1 MLALAAIVVWAPA
14 AWLRARALR
23 SGAERE
29 KAVLR
34 ASE

>member
-1 MLALAAIVVWAPA
+1 MDVKNA